1 MNHSTEEDY
10 LKAIYAL
17 SKGKHVSTNDLA
29 AELQVKASS
38 ITDMIKKL
46 SDKKYVDYI
55 KYQGVEL
62 TPSGKQIALKIMR
75 KHRLWETFLVK
86 NLHFGWDEVH
96 EIAEQLEHIESE
108 MLTDR
113 LDDFLGNPQ
122 FDPHGDPIP
131 NKEGIINDTRKR
143 IPLQDVQISQKGII
157 VGVSDAS
164 SDFLKF
170 LESENLVLGTQL
182 EVIEKY
188 SFDNSLKIRFY
199 NKELN
204 VSEKGTFNII
214 IELLN

>member
-10 LKAIYAL
+10 LKAIYSL
-17 SKGKHVSTNDLA
+17 SKGQPVSTNDLA
-29 AELQVKASS
+29 NELKVKASS

-62 TPSGKQIALKIMR
+62 TEIGKKIALKIMR

-108 MLTDR
+108 KLTDR
-113 LDDFLGNPQ
+113 LDDFLGNPL

-143 IPLQDVQISQKGII
+143 IALQDVQLSQKGLI

-182 EVIEKY
+182 EVIERY
-188 SFDNSLKIRFY
+188 SFDNSLKIKF
-199 NKELN
+199 NDKELN
-204 VSEKGTFNII
+204 ISEKGTFNII

>member
-17 SKGKHVSTNDLA
+17 SKGKPVSTNDLA

-62 TPSGKQIALKIMR
+62 TSSGKQIALKIMR

-143 IPLQDVQISQKGII
+143 IALQDVQITQKGII

-199 NKELN
+199 DKELN
-204 VSEKGTFNII
+204 ISEKGTFNII